1 LYSGNTNIQGSGRL
15 GGGNFT
21 GNITVGSTLTFHG
34 TNNQTISGS
43 ISGASLI
50 YKYGNATLTLRGS
63 NTMTGDIQMGHSS
76 SNITA
81 GTIRLEHVN
90 ALGSKFLSWENDGTI
105 ELGVNGITITGGALI
120 GARNSATDGKRRYR
134 LDLAGS
140 NTGTISGNF
149 DIRMNGVTFDVGVD
163 DILTL
168 SGNMNN
174 GNGAA
179 SWEKTGAGT
188 LVLTGA
194 TNTAVGITT
203 ISGGTVQVGNG
214 GTTGTLNSISNV
226 VNNGTLVFNRSDTI
240 TVANQISGN
249 GSVVQSGSGTLI
261 LSGSNTYSGITVINS
276 GTLEAAHANA
286 LGTNNTVQVSGGT
299 LLVSANGALNG
310 KDIELNSNT
319 VGLSFNGSY
328 SGTVGSLTLCADSII
343 DLGSGTIR
351 LLIEDLDLSTYT
363 LSLFN
368 WTGTVSG
375 TGDDTDRIYV
385 GPDLSDEA
393 LSKIYF
399 YSGDY
404 GTDSFLG
411 SGFNL
416 GLRQTSWEP
425 GLEGYQIIAVP
436 EPETWATALL
446 LLAVGGFWMC
456 RKINDPS

>member
-1 LYSGNTNIQGSGRL
+1 
-15 GGGNFT
+15 
-21 GNITVGSTLTFHG
+21 
-34 TNNQTISGS
+34 
-43 ISGASLI
+43 
-50 YKYGNATLTLRGS
+50 
-63 NTMTGDIQMGHSS
+63 
-76 SNITA
+76 
-81 GTIRLEHVN
+81 
-90 ALGSKFLSWENDGTI
+90 
-105 ELGVNGITITGGALI
+105 
-120 GARNSATDGKRRYR
+120 
-134 LDLAGS
+134 
-140 NTGTISGNF
+140 
-149 DIRMNGVTFDVGVD
+149 
-163 DILTL
+163 
-168 SGNMNN
+168 
-174 GNGAA
+174 
-179 SWEKTGAGT
+179 
-188 LVLTGA
+188 
-194 TNTAVGITT
+194 
-203 ISGGTVQVGNG
+203 
-214 GTTGTLNSISNV
+214 
-226 VNNGTLVFNRSDTI
+226 LVFNRSDTI

-299 LLVSANGALNG
+299 LLVSASGALNG

-319 VGLSFNGSY
+319 IGLSFNGSY
-328 SGTVGSLTLCADSII
+328 SGTVGSLTLCADSVI
-343 DLGSGTIR
+343 DLGYGTIR

-411 SGFNL
+411 SGFDL
-416 GLRQTSWEP
+416 GLRQTSWNP

-446 LLAVGGFWMC
+446 LLAVGGLWMC